1 MAEAALHTVQCPDF
15 QEFPS
20 PLVLSAVSQA
30 AGMCVWVLMCM
41 KALWVW
47 VLFVFYFFF
56 YWGGGKENFM
66 WNARV
71 ILLCKAGF
79 LSGAED

>member
-1 MAEAALHTVQCPDF
+1 
-15 QEFPS
+15 
-20 PLVLSAVSQA
+20 
-30 AGMCVWVLMCM
+30 MCLGVDVYESSLG
-41 KALWVW
+41 LG
-47 VLFVFYFFF
+47 FVCILFFF